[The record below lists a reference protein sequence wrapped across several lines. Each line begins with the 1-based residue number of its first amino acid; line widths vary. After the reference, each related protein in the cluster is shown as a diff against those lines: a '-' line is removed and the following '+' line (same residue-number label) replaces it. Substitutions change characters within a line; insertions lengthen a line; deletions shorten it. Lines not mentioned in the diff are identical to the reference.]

1 MIQTAILEVPI
12 SVDTVSLQFPQR
24 FGDAWN
30 RHDVDAVM
38 AHMTD
43 DCTFVSSVG
52 ADLVAGGCQG
62 RVSVT
67 AAVRAFIETWPDGHF
82 GSLGEFI
89 AANRGVSEWIFS
101 GTKADGTK
109 LRTRGC
115 DVLTFENGKIK
126 VKDAYRKQ
134 LP

>member
-1 MIQTAILEVPI
+1 VG
-12 SVDTVSLQFPQR
+12 VDTVSLEFLKR
-24 FGDAWN
+24 FGEAWN
-30 RHDVDAVM
+30 RHDVEAVM

-43 DCTFVSSVG
+43 DSTFAPSVG
-52 ADLVAGGCQG
+52 ADLIAGGCQG
-62 RVSVT
+62 REAVT
-67 AAVRAFIETWPDGHF
+67 AAVRAFMETWPDGHF
-82 GSLGEFI
+82 ESLGEFV
-89 AANRGVSEWIFS
+89 AGNRGVSEWIFS
-101 GTKADGTK
+101 GTKPDGSR